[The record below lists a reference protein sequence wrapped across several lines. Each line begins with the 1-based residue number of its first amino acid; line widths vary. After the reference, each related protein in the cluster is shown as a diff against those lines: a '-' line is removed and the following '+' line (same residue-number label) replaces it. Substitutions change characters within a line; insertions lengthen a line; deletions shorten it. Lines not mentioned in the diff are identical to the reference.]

1 MFFEDI
7 CLELKSPFYVELFD
21 LNNFGRLV
29 CALERS
35 PLPSFSINLK
45 GDNIFS
51 VQTEFINGIP
61 LIYYVKFPAH
71 QDEYPANPSTSYH
84 YLAYRCTTSYET
96 VMPVET
102 ATNTLY
108 VYSPIINIEKLPS
121 IMEKSSRKSKKLSY
135 TKIKLRDLSSLVRVA
150 AYKTI
155 YDEPPLPIFVFKN
168 KKSEQYSLGTSLNF
182 MDNDNLTYYYHLDI
196 DYEPGRF
203 LKYSSQKS
211 ERPIF
216 TNNLEEHGYIYLK
229 VIRLINEHPLVTND
243 D

>member
-1 MFFEDI
+1 M
-7 CLELKSPFYVELFD
+7 ELKSPFYIELID

-35 PLPSFSINLK
+35 PLPSFSTNFK
-45 GDNIFS
+45 GANIFS
-51 VQTEFINGIP
+51 VQTEFVNGIP
-61 LIYYVKFPAH
+61 LIYYVRSPE
-71 QDEYPANPSTSYH
+71 QQGESPVTQSSSYH
-84 YLAYRCTTSYET
+84 YLAYRCTTSFET

-102 ATNTLY
+102 ASNTLY

-135 TKIKLRDLSSLVRVA
+135 TKIKLRDLSSLVKVA

-155 YDEPPLPIFVFKN
+155 YDEPPLPIFVFKD
-168 KKSEQYSLGTSLNF
+168 KKSQRYSLGTSLNF
-182 MDNDNLTYYYHLDI
+182 LDNDNLTYYYYLDI

-203 LKYSSQKS
+203 LKYSSQKL
-211 ERPIF
+211 ERPVF
-216 TNNLEEHGYIYLK
+216 TNNIEEHGYIYLK
-229 VIRLINEHPLVTND
+229 VIRLMNEHPLVITD

>member
-1 MFFEDI
+1 M
-7 CLELKSPFYVELFD
+7 ELKSPFYIELID

-35 PLPSFSINLK
+35 PLPSFSTNFK

-51 VQTEFINGIP
+51 VQTEFVNGIP
-61 LIYYVKFPAH
+61 LIYYVRSPE
-71 QDEYPANPSTSYH
+71 QEGESPVNQSSSYH
-84 YLAYRCTTSYET
+84 YLAYRCTTSFET

-102 ATNTLY
+102 ASNTLY

-135 TKIKLRDLSSLVRVA
+135 TKIKLRDLSSLVKVA

-155 YDEPPLPIFVFKN
+155 YDEPPLPIFVFQD
-168 KKSEQYSLGTSLNF
+168 KKSQRYSLGTSLNF
-182 MDNDNLTYYYHLDI
+182 LDNDNLTYYYYLEI

-203 LKYSSQKS
+203 LKYSSQKL
-211 ERPIF
+211 ERPVF
-216 TNNLEEHGYIYLK
+216 TNNIEEHGYIYLK
-229 VIRLINEHPLVTND
+229 VIRLMNEHPLVIND